1 MENRMEIPLAMQGL
15 DLHEIELVCEVFRSG
30 NLTMGKRVEEFE
42 SAFAKYLGTKNAI
55 MVNSGSSANMLAVEV
70 LKNRSINDAHS
81 RAHKD
86 IVVVPAVLWPTSLWP
101 LVQLGYEVLL
111 IDTLPGSLQMD
122 LSQIRKAKDFYG
134 ARLVGAVIIHP
145 LGFSLELVEIQKI
158 KDDLNMWV
166 IEDTCESLGA
176 GVNGSF
182 AGSIGEAGTF
192 SFYYS
197 HHITTVE
204 GGMVVTDDD
213 SIADELRSA
222 RAHGWTRNRK
232 DRNEIESLNPT
243 LNRDFLFVSSGF
255 NFRPMEFQ
263 GALGVSQ
270 LAKLPSFIERRIL
283 NIEKIQNGISGTGF
297 EIIDYKRAKDAQ
309 AVDSKSGSVRHSWMA
324 LPISWKGGEA
334 EVSSIL
340 QELKTAGIH
349 SRPLLAG
356 NFAEQ
361 PAGHHESIKLFGE
374 LDNSKKTY
382 SKSFMLGNHHNMT
395 ELQIDHLIENL
406 VSVANRYE

>member
-1 MENRMEIPLAMQGL
+1 MEIPLAMQGL

-55 MVNSGSSANMLAVEV
+55 MVNSGSSANLLAVEV
-70 LKNRSINDAHS
+70 LKNRTINDAHS
-81 RAHKD
+81 LARKE

-111 IDTLPGSLQMD
+111 IDTLPDSLQMD
-122 LSQIRKAKDFYG
+122 LSQIRKAKEFYG
-134 ARLVGAVIIHP
+134 DRLVGAVIIHP
-145 LGFSLELVEIQKI
+145 LGFSLDLVEIQKI

-182 AGSIGEAGTF
+182 AGSIGQAGTF

-232 DRNEIESLNPT
+232 DRNQIESLNPT

-283 NIEKIQNGISGTGF
+283 NVKKIQSGISGTGF
-297 EIIDYKRAKDAQ
+297 EIIDFKRAKDAQ

-334 EVSSIL
+334 EVSSVL
-340 QELKTAGIH
+340 QELSTAGIH

-361 PAGHHESIKLFGE
+361 PAGHHDSIKLFGE

-395 ELQIDHLIENL
+395 DLQIDHLIENL